1 MDDELRARARLW
13 VERSCA
19 EQGVPVHVDDARALA
34 AVVALLRVG
43 QPASVSSGSVVEMRA
58 A

>member
-1 MDDELRARARLW
+1 MDDEFRARAQLW

-19 EQGVPVHVDDARALA
+19 EQGVPLHVDDGQALA
-34 AVVALLRVG
+34 AVVALLGVG
-43 QPASVSSGSVVEMRA
+43 RPVPGASDSAVEMRA